1 MLYLYVDG
9 NFPGRIDC
17 CADTGGGGCADHCQ
31 PGFAYAGVFAGG
43 WGAEAG
49 ACDWWG
55 GIARAYQQAYRS
67 LVAEPSHVAQDWIG
81 IMATRVNAEL
91 LRAALGEL
99 CADPVLSDPT
109 AEVSFGGRVLVG
121 AGWKPGFSTDYI
133 AVLLAE
139 HFGAQRIINISNIEK
154 VYSSDPALD
163 PDARPLDRISW
174 AEYQALI
181 GTEWK
186 PGRNLPFDPVASK
199 RAAELGMEVLLV
211 SGKDMANITMVLE
224 GREFFGSRIGN

>member
-1 MLYLYVDG
+1 M
-9 NFPGRIDC
+9 
-17 CADTGGGGCADHCQ
+17 GGG
-31 PGFAYAGVFAGG
+31 
-43 WGAEAG
+43 
-49 ACDWWG
+49 
-55 GIARAYQQAYRS
+55 
-67 LVAEPSHVAQDWIG
+67 
-81 IMATRVNAEL
+81 
-91 LRAALGEL
+91 AL
-99 CADPVLSDPT
+99 
-109 AEVSFGGRVLVG
+109 
-121 AGWKPGFSTDYI
+121 GWKPGFSTDYI

-181 GTEWK
+181 GTEWT

-224 GREFFGSRIGN
+224 GGEFFGSRIGN

>member
-1 MLYLYVDG
+1 MVTVISLGGSIVAPAPAGADVPTIASLVSLMREYLQVDG
-9 NFPGRIDC
+9 ERRLVLVI
-17 CADTGGGGCADHCQ
+17 GG
-31 PGFAYAGVFAGG
+31 
-43 WGAEAG
+43 
-49 ACDWWG
+49 G
-55 GIARAYQQAYRS
+55 GIARAYQQAYRG

-163 PDARPLDRISW
+163 PDARPLDKISW

-181 GTEWK
+181 GAEWT

-224 GREFFGSRIGN
+224 GGEFFGSRIGN